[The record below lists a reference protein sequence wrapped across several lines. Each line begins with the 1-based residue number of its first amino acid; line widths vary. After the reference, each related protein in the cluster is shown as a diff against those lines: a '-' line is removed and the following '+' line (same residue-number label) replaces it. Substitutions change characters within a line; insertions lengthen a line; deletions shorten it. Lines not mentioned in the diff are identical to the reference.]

1 MCTVDNSYGGRRD
14 RERLFVMP
22 STLEC
27 CLKHCIPCLYKLSPS
42 GNYGDNI
49 KLPPNVR
56 PELCFRSNSKVYCGL
71 YNQSQ
76 RILTLGDGD
85 FSFTLSFSNEF
96 YRYKPS
102 GNGTIVATSHES
114 RDSILRTYPSSAQIL
129 DALRNQSVVVLHEV
143 DATNLHNNKI
153 ISTTYLH
160 YFDVVIWNFPCVRVE
175 RGQDGQIS
183 ELEANISLLSNFFAN
198 IKEYLKDGGEVHITH
213 KTIEPFCWWDIC
225 GIASQYNFALQG
237 TVIFD
242 RYNYPGYI
250 NRKVLDKKSFPFND
264 AVTYIFG
271 IDSTIST
278 SKNIIDNKLIPYNT
292 IDDAL
297 QPVLRRYQ
305 TTNSVKKKRLNE
317 GENDNI
323 IEINESKRKK

>member
-1 MCTVDNSYGGRRD
+1 MCSIDNSYGGRKGC
-14 RERLFVMP
+14 ERLFVVP
-22 STLEC
+22 ATLEC

-49 KLPPNVR
+49 KLIPNIR
-56 PELCFRSNSKVYCGL
+56 PELCLRSNNKVYCGL

-76 RILTLGDGD
+76 CILTLGDGD
-85 FSFTLSFSNEF
+85 FSFTLSLSNEF
-96 YRYKPS
+96 CRHKPS

-114 RDSILRTYPSSAQIL
+114 RDSILRTYPSSIQIL
-129 DALRNQSVVVLHEV
+129 DKLRNQSVVVLHDV
-143 DATNLHNNKI
+143 DATNLQNNKI

-175 RGQDGQIS
+175 HGQDGQIS

-225 GIASQYNFALQG
+225 GIASKYNFTLQG

-271 IDSTIST
+271 VDSTT
-278 SKNIIDNKLIPYNT
+278 SKTITDNKLIPYNT

-297 QPVLRRYQ
+297 QPVLRKYQ
-305 TTNSVKKKRLNE
+305 ITNTVKKKRLNE
-317 GENDNI
+317 EENDSI
-323 IEINESKRKK
+323 IEINKSKKTK